1 MSKDLEAQRA
11 RAETKFKNLQL
22 REAMAAQRVRE
33 EADRLT
39 ALDEK
44 TAKLRALR
52 LARDTTPTPTPAPS
66 RKPSKH

>member
-52 LARDTTPTPTPAPS
+52 LARDTITTPPAPS